1 MRRRRARWPRGDS
14 RRTLAA
20 QPRPAPPRPA
30 AAPQLSHHVD
40 AGWSDRLDQLL
51 RSNVEADR
59 NGVNKNKIRWESVA
73 KMIPGMSADQCQA
86 RWTVLHTLPGL
97 ENKGISLLPNPHS
110 ARFGARRP
118 GPPRPP
124 SGMTPPPSRDAFAAG
139 SRPGSAPAVP
149 IHEWFPSIMFGET
162 SRESLPCFK

>member
-1 MRRRRARWPRGDS
+1 M
-14 RRTLAA
+14 
-20 QPRPAPPRPA
+20 
-30 AAPQLSHHVD
+30 D

-110 ARFGARRP
+110 ARGAGPKARGRDRR
-118 GPPRPP
+118 R
-124 SGMTPPPSRDAFAAG
+124 
-139 SRPGSAPAVP
+139 
-149 IHEWFPSIMFGET
+149 
-162 SRESLPCFK
+162 

>member
-73 KMIPGMSADQCQA
+73 KMIPAMSADQCQA

-97 ENKGISLLPNPHS
+97 ENKGISLLPNPDSHNLVLYLTLYLAHEGANPDS
-110 ARFGARRP
+110 ARGQ
-118 GPPRPP
+118 PPR
-124 SGMTPPPSRDAFAAG
+124 R
-139 SRPGSAPAVP
+139 
-149 IHEWFPSIMFGET
+149 
-162 SRESLPCFK
+162 K

>member
-1 MRRRRARWPRGDS
+1 M
-14 RRTLAA
+14 
-20 QPRPAPPRPA
+20 
-30 AAPQLSHHVD
+30 D

-97 ENKGISLLPNPHS
+97 ENKGISLLPNPDSHNLVLYL
-110 ARFGARRP
+110 AHEGVCVCAQPALRP
-118 GPPRPP
+118 RA
-124 SGMTPPPSRDAFAAG
+124 SGFMK
-139 SRPGSAPAVP
+139 
-149 IHEWFPSIMFGET
+149 
-162 SRESLPCFK
+162 SL

>member
-1 MRRRRARWPRGDS
+1 M
-14 RRTLAA
+14 
-20 QPRPAPPRPA
+20 
-30 AAPQLSHHVD
+30 D

-59 NGVNKNKIRWESVA
+59 NGVNKNKIKWESVA

-139 SRPGSAPAVP
+139 SRPGSAL
-149 IHEWFPSIMFGET
+149 STG
-162 SRESLPCFK
+162 SRPGSRSLAALLNAATLDEQHSARELPPMT